1 MLCIH
6 SDPRYQALL
15 TWKKNN
21 PGASYEDLAEAFRRA
36 GRADMVDVTYQVADN
51 PSIPPQTQKSRVPSG
66 GLKSKI
72 CSKKTLQ

>member
-1 MLCIH
+1 MLYIN
-6 SDPRYQALL
+6 SDPRFQALL

-21 PGASYEDLAEAFRRA
+21 PGASYDDLSEVFRRA

-51 PSIPPQTQKSRVPSG
+51 PSIPPQTQKGRVPSG
-66 GLKSKI
+66 GLRKI